1 MNLGKL
7 RKMSS
12 TILLDYYLQ
21 VSLRNGRYLQKRDF
35 KQLIINRNSL
45 KHALKSSNNRSLSD
59 ISEDNRLVKQSSV
72 PNLEAVPTS
81 LRFLFINEETGEE
94 ITTYPSFT
102 SISSLVRNMNSLNVN
117 VDTFEDKLNSALNI
131 SSNHLSKQHLKNWNQ
146 FCDQI
151 NYKKVIAIDDFK
163 QLINGYLDL
172 ETVDNR
178 RDASDILHYLLM
190 TWRLGYVIEK
200 LLQNPNDYQN
210 EISILERLCKQ
221 HVSHSNSYTILYFYW
236 VNLLSE
242 GTLYSTR
249 KASRMAKRYPEI
261 LSYFLSDI
269 KNYIDEMDI
278 NQVDSLQ
285 LPKCFDVAQL
295 LQKNHLLFLEI
306 ISNCDV
312 DPMEFETNVALILW
326 DEDMSDRTFFLLS
339 KCFESFSRDT
349 SIHRYSHRYHTHH
362 KYSHK
367 PLQTDMLSDSRVEDL
382 VLCFSEV
389 VRDVVEENNE
399 KWHGRIQDLLNKLNL
414 NYPIFHYIYYLY
426 LNESDAEGNK
436 SRKNLLLQ
444 ENRVI
449 LDLEN
454 TSLRVEELVGID
466 GKQKRKH
473 ISEFLN
479 EVDYL
484 SQGECTSNIKGK
496 SDITEDSKSSIDS
509 NSDRR
514 KEIESEFQF
523 LKLIDTSNYEGAINM
538 LAEGALPSPIALD
551 RLIKD
556 AVNTSD
562 KNLLKELRSVLPVK
576 SQMSDYLYV
585 EENTLWMIEID
596 ELWNKDKRNDAL
608 YRSLLRY
615 EVLLED
621 EYSIQSV
628 AFHKIK
634 KNIRSYIREYA
645 WSLLKDRKFEVGHIS
660 NLNELKSF
668 GVKLGDT
675 YQDFSILAMYLES
688 LYFSDQP
695 LIRSKAEEMIY
706 QYPSLP
712 RSLDIDAVLDRAT
725 NVQNDKL
732 FFIILQFCLR
742 FDFDD
747 FIKSRVIEK
756 WIIYHCDKG
765 SDEGLRK
772 ANELMI
778 KSKELKIPVTP
789 DALQYYSDLNY
800 NLSGLSANIMRL
812 FKFKL

>member
-1 MNLGKL
+1 MNPGNV

-12 TILLDYYLQ
+12 TILLDYYLPM
-21 VSLRNGRYLQKRDF
+21 SFRNGRYLQKRDF
-35 KQLIINRNSL
+35 KQLIINRNSSKHVL
-45 KHALKSSNNRSLSD
+45 KLSTNRLLSE
-59 ISEDNRLVKQSSV
+59 IPEDHRLVKPSSS

-81 LRFLFINEETGEE
+81 LRFLFINEETGNA
-94 ITTYPSFT
+94 ITTYPSF
-102 SISSLVRNMNSLNVN
+102 SVISSLVRNMNSLNVN
-117 VDTFEDKLNSALNI
+117 VDEFEDKLNSALNI
-131 SSNHLSKQHLKNWNQ
+131 SSNHLFKRHLKNWDRT
-146 FCDQI
+146 CEQI
-151 NYKKVIAIDDFK
+151 DYKKVLAIDDFK
-163 QLINGYLDL
+163 QLIKGYLDL

-178 RDASDILHYLLM
+178 RDASDILHYFLM
-190 TWRLGYVIEK
+190 TWRLGFVIEK
-200 LLQNPNDYQN
+200 LLQKPNNYQN

-236 VNLLSE
+236 VNLISE
-242 GTLYSTR
+242 DTLYCTR
-249 KASRMAKRYPEI
+249 KATRMAKRYPEI

-278 NQVDSLQ
+278 NQVNSLH

-295 LQKNHLLFLEI
+295 LQKNHQLFLDI
-306 ISNCDV
+306 ISNCDI
-312 DPMEFETNVALILW
+312 DPMEFETNIALILW

-389 VRDVVEENNE
+389 VRDVVEGNIE
-399 KWHGRIQDLLNKLNL
+399 KWHSRLQDLLTKLNL

-426 LNESDAEGNK
+426 LNESDAEDNK
-436 SRKNLLLQ
+436 CRKNVLLQ

-454 TSLRVEELVGID
+454 TSLRIEELVGID
-466 GKQKRKH
+466 GKRKRKH

-479 EVDYL
+479 EVDHL
-484 SQGECTSNIKGK
+484 SQGECTSNIKEK
-496 SDITEDSKSSIDS
+496 SDITEDSKSSI
-509 NSDRR
+509 NSDIDRR
-514 KEIESEFQF
+514 NQIERELQF
-523 LKLIDTSNYEGAINM
+523 LELLDTSNYECVISM
-538 LAEGALPSPIALD
+538 LAEGALPSPTALD

-562 KNLLKELRSVLPVK
+562 KKLLKELRSVLPVK
-576 SQMSDYLYV
+576 SQMSDCLYV

-621 EYSIQSV
+621 EYSIQSE
-628 AFHKIK
+628 AFQRIK
-634 KNIRSYIREYA
+634 KNIRSYIRKYA
-645 WSLLKDRKFEVGHIS
+645 WCLLKDRKFEVGHIS

-668 GVKLGDT
+668 GVKLGDA
-675 YQDFSILAMYLES
+675 YQDYSILAMYLES

-725 NVQNDKL
+725 NDQNDKL
-732 FFIILQFCLR
+732 FFVILQFCLR

-765 SDEGLRK
+765 NDEGLRK

-812 FKFKL
+812 FKLKI